1 MKKQMISILSAAAL
15 TASFLPIFAAE
26 PADYTVTLNGESAVS
41 CQVYQESGVI
51 MIPVRQTAEALGFTV
66 TWNEASQAVGLD
78 NGVVKTALTL
88 GSDSYYKASSALIG
102 MSAPMAL
109 GAAPQ
114 LIQDLTYV
122 PASLFDL
129 LLGQGAVAVKDSAI
143 SISAP
148 EEAGSG
154 TQGNVEIPNP
164 MVSYAS
170 AAEAMKAAKL
180 SVKAPETL
188 GGLSLSDSFVIT
200 GGLLHFVYGGGE
212 ARIIYRAAKAEG
224 DITGDYTVY
233 EDVQKTQ
240 INGQN
245 ITLKGSGGAYSVIT
259 WEKDGVSYAVMPD
272 ESVSADSVSALISA
286 LL

>member
-26 PADYTVTLNGESAVS
+26 PADFTVTLNGESAVS

-66 TWNEASQAVGLD
+66 AWNEASQAVGLD

-88 GSDSYYKASSALIG
+88 GSDSFYKASSALIG

-212 ARIIYRAAKAEG
+212 ARIIYRAARAEG

-233 EDVQKTQ
+233 DEVQKTQ

-245 ITLKGSGGAYSVIT
+245 ITLQGRGGA
-259 WEKDGVSYAVMPD
+259 
-272 ESVSADSVSALISA
+272 
-286 LL
+286 